1 METSLRKV
9 TPIKKIAL
17 KAFLLIFCVG
27 VGCLS
32 NQKKGMASVSDSIV
46 FFYIHKSPETPLF
59 LEPETWLPIASSIL
73 NGVHFDEDE
82 KTEFNRRW
90 QNLFK
95 YIGISDSLV
104 GTKELVRLF
113 SEDEVRK
120 LADMLY
126 KAEQEIP
133 DGTPKGYQVILKRE
147 DPIRPGLRIRRTIFY
162 IHNNANCLVLD
173 FGEIGQVVDFQTT
186 YTLRDWILY
195 PIQEPVTSS
204 KNEVFLSEIRPAG
217 LEYASTSAMNQKNQN
232 RICVRPLFWIAKLPD
247 GGTPANPQ
255 KTTKGAQ
262 ERLKVLKELLEKRL
276 ITREEYERKKA
287 EILKDL

>member
-1 METSLRKV
+1 M

-17 KAFLLIFCVG
+17 KAFFTILIFWIG
-27 VGCLS
+27 SGCLS

-46 FFYIHKSPETPLF
+46 FFYIHKNPETPIF
-59 LEPETWLPIASSIL
+59 LEPEKWLPIATSVLS
-73 NGVHFDEDE
+73 GVHFDEDE
-82 KTEFNRRW
+82 KAEFSRRW
-90 QNLFK
+90 QILFK

-104 GTKELVRLF
+104 GAKELVRLF
-113 SEDEVRK
+113 SEDEARK
-120 LADMLY
+120 LAELLY

-133 DGTPKGYQVILKRE
+133 DGAPKGYQIILKRE

-162 IHNNANCLVLD
+162 VHNNGNCLVLD

-195 PIQEPVTSS
+195 PIQEPIASS
-204 KNEVFLSEIRPAG
+204 RNEVFLSEIRPEG
-217 LEYASTSAMNQKNQN
+217 LEYASVIPTNEKNQN
-232 RICVRPLFWIAKLPD
+232 RICVRPLFWTAKLPV
-247 GGTPANPQ
+247 GKTSSNPQ
-255 KTTKGAQ
+255 KPTKGAE

-276 ITREEYERKKA
+276 ITKEEYERKKT

>member
-1 METSLRKV
+1 
-9 TPIKKIAL
+9 
-17 KAFLLIFCVG
+17 
-27 VGCLS
+27 
-32 NQKKGMASVSDSIV
+32 MASVSDSIV